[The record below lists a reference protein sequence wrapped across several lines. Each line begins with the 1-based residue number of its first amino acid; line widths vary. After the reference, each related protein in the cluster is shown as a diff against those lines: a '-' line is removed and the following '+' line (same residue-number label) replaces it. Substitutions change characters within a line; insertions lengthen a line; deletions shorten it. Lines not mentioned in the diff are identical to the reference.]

1 VSLLRTIL
9 ALIILVILA
18 HTALVY
24 LGFEPGTHAVVEA
37 IYGLSRLL
45 QVPANL
51 LLPGRG
57 FYTTALVAAGGYFV
71 VYMLLGI
78 GRRA

>member
-1 VSLLRTIL
+1 MGLIRTIL
-9 ALIILVILA
+9 ALIVLVILA

-24 LGFEPGTHAVVEA
+24 LGFGPGTHAVVEA
-37 IYGLSRLL
+37 IYGLSDLL

-57 FYTTALVAAGGYFV
+57 FYTTALAAAGGYFV
-71 VYMLLGI
+71 IYALLGF

>member
-24 LGFEPGTHAVVEA
+24 LDFGPERHAVIEA
-37 IYGLSRLL
+37 VYGLSQLL

-51 LLPGRG
+51 LLPGRD
-57 FYTTALVAAGGYFV
+57 FYTTALAAAGGYFV
-71 VYMLLGI
+71 VYVLLGV

>member
-1 VSLLRTIL
+1 MGLIRTIL
-9 ALIILVILA
+9 ALIVLVILA

-24 LGFEPGTHAVVEA
+24 LGFGPETHAVVEA
-37 IYGLSRLL
+37 VYGLSDLL

-57 FYTTALVAAGGYFV
+57 FYTTALAAAGGYFV
-71 VYMLLGI
+71 IYALLGF